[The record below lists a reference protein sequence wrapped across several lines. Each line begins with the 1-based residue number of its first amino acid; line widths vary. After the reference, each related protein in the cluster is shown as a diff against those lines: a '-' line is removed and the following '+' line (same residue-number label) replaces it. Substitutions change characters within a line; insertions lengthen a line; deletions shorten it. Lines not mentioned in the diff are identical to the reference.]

1 MLLKRQGLPEEGELV
16 MCTVTKVT
24 GNSVFVNMDEYNKS
38 GMIHISEV
46 SPGRIRNLRDF
57 VSEGRVVV
65 CKVIKIDRERGY
77 IDLSLRRV
85 SEMMRQE
92 KMNGIKQEQKAEKII
107 EAVAKTLKIPSKQLY
122 DSVAAKVLEKYS
134 FIYSA
139 FEDVVLNNQSLSTL
153 GIDKKY
159 ADALDEAVKLKIK
172 PPKIEISGTF
182 HISTYSSDGIDVIK
196 TALKPAEETKDV
208 SMSYL
213 GNGLYHLKITAGD
226 YKSAEKILKPL
237 IENAIKYVEK
247 HDGTAE
253 FIRKEE

>member
-1 MLLKRQGLPEEGELV
+1 MLLKRTGWPEEGELV

-24 GNSVFVNMDEYNKS
+24 GNSVFCNLDEYGRS

-65 CKVIKIDRERGY
+65 CKVIGIDRERGY

-92 KMNGIKQEQKAEKII
+92 KMNENKQEQKAEKII
-107 EAVAKTLKIPSKQLY
+107 EVVAKSLKIPAKQLY
-122 DSVAAKVLEKYS
+122 DAVSSKALEKYP
-134 FIYSA
+134 FLYNA
-139 FEDVVLNNQSLSTL
+139 FEDVVLNSKSLSEL

-159 ADALDEAVKLKIK
+159 ADALDEAVKQKIK

-182 HISTYSSDGIDVIK
+182 RISTYAPDGIDVIK
-196 TALKPAEETKDV
+196 AALKPVEETKDV
-208 SMSYL
+208 SLSYL
-213 GNGLYHLKITAGD
+213 GNGQYHLKITAGD
-226 YKSAEKILKPL
+226 YKSAEKTLKPL
-237 IENAIKYVEK
+237 VENAITYVEK
-247 HDGTAE
+247 HEGKAE
-253 FIRKEE
+253 FVRKEE